1 MLQETW
7 LFSGTVKENI
17 QMGYFEHS
25 DEHILKVCKT
35 AGVDSFISKHP
46 SGYDLQLKERGDGLS
61 GGQKQSINLARAL
74 LHDPNVLI
82 LDEPTSSMDQA
93 TESAVIG
100 ELSAWGKGKTMIMI
114 THRNSLLQLADR
126 VLVMDAGQIL
136 TDTTPEKLR
145 AQQAVRD

>member
-1 MLQETW
+1 
-7 LFSGTVKENI
+7 
-17 QMGYFEHS
+17 MGYFEHS

-35 AGVDSFISKHP
+35 AGVDNFISKHP
-46 SGYDLQLKERGDGLS
+46 LGYDLQLKERGDGLS

-74 LHDPNVLI
+74 LHDPSVVI

-93 TESAVIG
+93 TEADVIR
-100 ELSAWGKGKTMIMI
+100 ELSTWGKGKTMIMI

-145 AQQAVRD
+145 AQQAARS

>member
-1 MLQETW
+1 
-7 LFSGTVKENI
+7 
-17 QMGYFEHS
+17 MGYYEHS
-25 DEHILKVCKT
+25 DEHILNVCKT

-46 SGYDLQLKERGDGLS
+46 AGYDLELRERGEGLS

-74 LHDPNVLI
+74 LHDPKVII

-93 TESAVIG
+93 TEASVIS
-100 ELSAWGKGKTMIMI
+100 ELKNWADGKTMIMI

-126 VLVMDAGQIL
+126 VLVMDSGEIL

-145 AQQAVRD
+145 AQQAARG